1 MEARA
6 KASTT
11 MICIRLAAII
21 ALGTMVMS
29 FKKSNFDFKPLG
41 INPDM
46 YCIGDI
52 GHDIALSMNIV
63 VK

>member
-21 ALGTMVMS
+21 ALGIMVMS

-46 YCIGDI
+46 YCIDDI
-52 GHDIALSMNIV
+52 GHNIA
-63 VK
+63 

>member
-6 KASTT
+6 KASTI
-11 MICIRLAAII
+11 MMCIRLAAII
-21 ALGTMVMS
+21 ALGIMVMS

-46 YCIGDI
+46 FCIDDI
-52 GHDIALSMNIV
+52 GHDIASSMNIV
-63 VK
+63 VR